1 MAEKA
6 AAGQLAVPPWHPQSS
21 STLENEAEAEN
32 EPDPLLQPPVRDPEN
47 VTWRRVVEYSRENA
61 PGGNGKR
68 DKTDSGDHEDDQRG
82 RQPGSFPSISH
93 PSPRKSEE
101 PEHSEVF
108 QARSEAPVVTEKS
121 CNTSGPVEEDFEGM
135 QEAFAQCQVSGE
147 RKVQTRQSFGKEAEV
162 LTRSQFQ
169 PVRSPEGEPEETL
182 KESPKELKEKD
193 ISLTDIQDL
202 SSISYEQDASFKEV
216 SCKTPRVNHA
226 PPSVSTPLSPELIE
240 AISQHHIDNLP
251 PPSQELLDELVT
263 TRSPPFQ
270 QLSPG
275 LFPGSSLMA
284 LLSPKALCA
293 ALPHVAHRTDLGQ
306 VSRETNTKDEEV
318 GEKKR
323 KVEEGMKLERTSES
337 FLGASKEEPGHTVIP
352 RDDHRFSLPGS
363 SFTGAPISRGTE
375 SRSKSDAYHHSSL
388 HRKIQQTQPS
398 SSYAVHVQRAS
409 SPHKE
414 ESPRKRAESKGGHD
428 MNRYS
433 TTNVKSSRRLSFVDQ
448 KDNIQT
454 LPEDPPS
461 KVQNP
466 QGVRVPRRPLICPKD
481 EAVQTEPTR
490 KSITVIEKRSPRK
503 ASSPERSS
511 SRPFADPRTAQRR
524 TPDQESETSPY
535 SRTYIDPRTAQRRT
549 PDQESETN
557 PYSRTYVDP
566 RTAQRR
572 IPDQETET
580 NYYSRTYAD
589 PRTAQRRIPDQE
601 SETNYYSRTYA
612 DPRTA
617 QRRIPDQETE
627 TNYYSRTY
635 ADPRTAQRRTLDQ
648 ESETYY
654 YTHTYTDPQTAQRRI
669 PDQESE
675 MNYYSRT
682 YADPRTAQRRI
693 PDQETET
700 NYYSRTYADP
710 RTAQRRISDQEA
722 ETNYYSRTYADPRT
736 AQRRTVDQESETN
749 HYSCTYADPR
759 TAQRRIPDQDY
770 EMGHYNSIYIEPKPL
785 HRNKN
790 VEPSLRLSILKDLDG
805 GHRVSMREPIHKQSA
820 YTETKPSPKVLMSS
834 EVEANM
840 KSPMRG
846 DNEVSRRVTI
856 YSGVQ
861 PAQPAHHVTARTV
874 SESPPK
880 PPEPVSKQRTPKP
893 SENVYTSPEPS
904 PSHSAHAKMELTP
917 RPLPP
922 RSLPKY
928 GPDCSWWPLLNPDI
942 EMPQS
947 RPTTPD
953 LEPKSPLPADYSLSF
968 FEMDSSPFCDDV
980 LLQREKA
987 TKEPPSWAPLREVP
1001 QAPKHTSK
1009 QPIQRFS
1016 AFFLGM

>member
-1 MAEKA
+1 M
-6 AAGQLAVPPWHPQSS
+6 V
-21 STLENEAEAEN
+21 
-32 EPDPLLQPPVRDPEN
+32 
-47 VTWRRVVEYSRENA
+47 
-61 PGGNGKR
+61 
-68 DKTDSGDHEDDQRG
+68 KTNKTG
-82 RQPGSFPSISH
+82 
-93 PSPRKSEE
+93 
-101 PEHSEVF
+101 
-108 QARSEAPVVTEKS
+108 T
-121 CNTSGPVEEDFEGM
+121 
-135 QEAFAQCQVSGE
+135 
-147 RKVQTRQSFGKEAEV
+147 KV
-162 LTRSQFQ
+162 
-169 PVRSPEGEPEETL
+169 
-182 KESPKELKEKD
+182 
-193 ISLTDIQDL
+193 I
-202 SSISYEQDASFKEV
+202 
-216 SCKTPRVNHA
+216 
-226 PPSVSTPLSPELIE
+226 VSTQKGAEITS
-240 AISQHHIDNLP
+240 
-251 PPSQELLDELVT
+251 T
-263 TRSPPFQ
+263 TPHQGRGSIAASTHRSAVITMSPPI
-270 QLSPG
+270 
-275 LFPGSSLMA
+275 
-284 LLSPKALCA
+284 
-293 ALPHVAHRTDLGQ
+293 HRR
-306 VSRETNTKDEEV
+306 S
-318 GEKKR
+318 
-323 KVEEGMKLERTSES
+323 
-337 FLGASKEEPGHTVIP
+337 EPGHTVIP

-535 SRTYIDPRTAQRRT
+535 SP
-549 PDQESETN
+549 
-557 PYSRTYVDP
+557 
-566 RTAQRR
+566 
-572 IPDQETET
+572 
-580 NYYSRTYAD
+580 
-589 PRTAQRRIPDQE
+589 
-601 SETNYYSRTYA
+601 
-612 DPRTA
+612 
-617 QRRIPDQETE
+617 
-627 TNYYSRTY
+627 
-635 ADPRTAQRRTLDQ
+635 
-648 ESETYY
+648 
-654 YTHTYTDPQTAQRRI
+654 
-669 PDQESE
+669 
-675 MNYYSRT
+675 
-682 YADPRTAQRRI
+682 
-693 PDQETET
+693 
-700 NYYSRTYADP
+700 
-710 RTAQRRISDQEA
+710 
-722 ETNYYSRTYADPRT
+722 
-736 AQRRTVDQESETN
+736 
-749 HYSCTYADPR
+749 
-759 TAQRRIPDQDY
+759 
-770 EMGHYNSIYIEPKPL
+770 IYIEPKPL

-987 TKEPPSWAPLREVP
+987 SPSPPPEPPSWAPLREVP

-1016 AFFLGM
+1016 AFFLDVSEEMFNRVIWWLKGLCFSLP